1 MQLATNRLILV
12 NEAREM
18 LGLETRED
26 CDLWLEPSQL
36 LATDVNAPLQGEV
49 DASAVAAPAV
59 PPLELTPPEPT
70 QVLQMVGELRK
81 KMTKR

>member
-1 MQLATNRLILV
+1 
-12 NEAREM
+12 M
-18 LGLETRED
+18 LGLEDRED
-26 CDLWLEPSQL
+26 CNIWLEPSQL

-49 DASAVAAPAV
+49 DPGAVAAPV
-59 PPLELTPPEPT
+59 LPPLELAPPEPT